1 MRVLAISSYGGLGG
15 SELSL
20 SAFLE
25 HRPADVDARALLVSD
40 GGLRAR
46 LAALGI
52 PVAVASGYEGRP
64 TARRLGRFTRSLLR
78 LLSRDRPDVIW
89 AMGQKGALLAAPAA
103 HRARLPLVWHKV
115 DFSWDRTLAVPVAAV
130 SDGVVAVSEAAAEA
144 LGPLR
149 PARLLGVVWPPVTL
163 DPALAARPDPARPA
177 IGTLAR
183 LVPYKGHHHILAAAA
198 LLLPEFPGL
207 RVVLAGPA
215 AREYPDYP
223 RELERRAAQLGLA
236 ERVELPGFAS
246 APEVLERLSVFV
258 NATYRDEQGFG
269 LEGLSGAMLEAS
281 WVGVPVVATR
291 GGGTAEG
298 VLDGETGTLVEP
310 ASPTALA
317 AAIAPYLRDP
327 ELAARTGAAGRR
339 FARERFA
346 PAAASRRLFELIGS
360 VVQRS
365 SGCGTTRM

>member
-1 MRVLAISSYGGLGG
+1 MRVLAVSSYGGLGG
-15 SELSL
+15 SELSFA
-20 SAFLE
+20 AFLE
-25 HRPADVDARALLVSD
+25 HRPSEVEARALLVAD
-40 GGLRAR
+40 GGLRQRVAE
-46 LAALGI
+46 LGI
-52 PVAVASGYEGRP
+52 AVAVASGYDGRP
-64 TARRLGRFTRSLLR
+64 TARRLGRFSRSLLA
-78 LLSRDRPDVIW
+78 LIARDRPEVIW

-115 DFSWDRTLAVPVAAV
+115 DFSWDSTLAMPVAALC
-130 SDGVVAVSEAAAEA
+130 DGVVAVSEAAAEA

-149 PARLLGVVWPPVTL
+149 AARLLGVVGPPVTL
-163 DPALAARPDPARPA
+163 APALAAHPDPARPA
-177 IGTLAR
+177 IGTLGR

-198 LLLPEFPGL
+198 LLAPEFPEL
-207 RVVLAGPA
+207 RVVLAGPPA
-215 AREYPDYP
+215 GEYPGYP
-223 RELERRAAQLGLA
+223 RELERRAAELGLA
-236 ERVELPGFAS
+236 ERVELPSFVP

-258 NATYRDEQGFG
+258 NATFRDEQGFG

-298 VLDGETGTLVEP
+298 MIDGETGTLVE
-310 ASPTALA
+310 SPTAAALA

-360 VVQRS
+360 VVR
-365 SGCGTTRM
+365 